1 MPRLGVRLE
10 TGPNLSP
17 GEMVELASL
26 AEQRGYETLW
36 LPEGSGDAT
45 MLLAAFATATRRIGL
60 ATGILPIF
68 HRTPT
73 LTAMAAGGL
82 DALSGGRFVLGLGV
96 GHQGAVEGGQ
106 GVPFRRPLTRLRETV
121 EIVRRLLRGE
131 RVTYSGKI
139 FSLRD
144 HGLGFSLVRQ
154 DTPIYL
160 AALGPQMIELAGEVA
175 DGVLLNWASPSYLPL
190 AIDHL
195 RTGARRAGR
204 DPDGID
210 VACYMRTAVV
220 ADPEAAGPSTRRQI
234 ARYFSMPFYR
244 NYFAQ
249 IGFGEEAT
257 AVSRALDR
265 GDAEAAA
272 SAISDSMQAELA
284 IVGTPEHCRREI
296 EDRRAMGL
304 KQPIIAP
311 FTVGDDTGKSFRDT
325 ISAFSG

>member
-1 MPRLGVRLE
+1 M
-10 TGPNLSP
+10 
-17 GEMVELASL
+17 
-26 AEQRGYETLW
+26 
-36 LPEGSGDAT
+36 
-45 MLLAAFATATRRIGL
+45 
-60 ATGILPIF
+60 
-68 HRTPT
+68 
-73 LTAMAAGGL
+73 
-82 DALSGGRFVLGLGV
+82 
-96 GHQGAVEGGQ
+96 
-106 GVPFRRPLTRLRETV
+106 
-121 EIVRRLLRGE
+121 EIVRQLLRGE

-144 HGLGFSLVRQ
+144 HSLGFSLVRQ

-160 AALGPQMIELAGEVA
+160 AALGPQMIELAGEIA
-175 DGVLLNWASPSYLPL
+175 DGVLLNWASPSYLPE

-195 RTGARRAGR
+195 RRGAQRAGR

-220 ADPEAAGPSTRRQI
+220 DAPKAAGPSTRRQI

-244 NYFAQ
+244 IYFAQ
-249 IGFGEEAT
+249 IGFGQEAA
-257 AVSRALDR
+257 AVSSALDR
-265 GDAEAAA
+265 GDVEAAA

-296 EDRRAMGL
+296 EARRALGL
-304 KQPIIAP
+304 KQPVIAP